1 MLKAENISITY
12 NRTLFEDITFKLG
25 NSEKIGLVGLNGCG
39 KSTLLKIIA
48 GTEIP
53 DKGTIELTKGEH
65 LEYLPQEFDFEENL
79 MVGIFLESLVDF
91 DNSQMYRV
99 KKILAK
105 LKLGEI
111 DEFIEVNRLSPGQR
125 MKLYLAKLLINEPTV
140 LLMDEPTNHLDIEG
154 IMWLE
159 NFISEFEG
167 ICMIISHDRAF
178 LNNSVSHIFEID
190 EKKLYVWEGNYD
202 RYIEHKENFKEKRE
216 VEFKAQERKRAQ
228 LEKLLT
234 NVSKITDGKK
244 RGRAMEAARKRMDR
258 EVTRN
263 EKSQYEEKKLQGLE
277 LKGHVYKTKRIL
289 EIKNLNFGYG
299 NKKIFENANL
309 DIYGSEKLWIF
320 GPNGIGKSTLIKLMV
335 SELSPESGEIKWG
348 ENLNWVYFAQEE
360 VALPMDETVHEYF
373 MRATGI
379 TLNGSFGVL
388 EKYLFDKNLIKSK
401 IRNLSPGEKSRLR
414 FAIFSQKEYDC
425 MLLDEP
431 TNHLD
436 IKTKEVIEEALRNY
450 KGAIILVS
458 HDRYFSE
465 NIEPDRIISIAD
477 GEIVS

>member
-1 MLKAENISITY
+1 MLKAENITITY
-12 NRTLFEDITFKLG
+12 NRTLFDNLNFKLG
-25 NSEKIGLVGLNGCG
+25 NGEKIGLVGLNGCG

-48 GTEIP
+48 GEEIP

-65 LEYLPQEFDFEENL
+65 LEYLPQEFHFDDGL
-79 MVGIFLESLVDF
+79 LVGIFLESLVNF
-91 DNSQMYRV
+91 DISKLYRV

-111 DEFIEVNRLSPGQR
+111 DEFIEINKLSPGQK
-125 MKLYLAKLLINEPTV
+125 MKLYLAKLLINEPTI
-140 LLMDEPTNHLDIEG
+140 LLMDEPTNHLDIDG

-159 NFISEFEG
+159 EFIENFEG
-167 ICMIISHDRAF
+167 ICIIISHDRAF
-178 LNNSVSHIFEID
+178 LNNAVTHIFEID
-190 EKKLYVWEGNYD
+190 EQRLYVWEGNYD
-202 RYIEHKENFKEKRE
+202 RYIEHKENFKEKRAM
-216 VEFKAQERKRAQ
+216 EFKAQERKRAQ
-228 LEKLLT
+228 LEKLLE
-234 NVSKITDGKK
+234 NASKIAGGKK

-258 EVTRN
+258 EVSRN
-263 EKSQYEEKKLQGLE
+263 EIDEYEEKRLQDLK

-289 EIKNLNFGYG
+289 EIQDLSFGYSE
-299 NKKIFENANL
+299 KKIFENANL
-309 DIYGSEKLWIF
+309 DIYGSEKLWVF

-335 SELSPESGEIKWG
+335 GELKPQSGSIKWG

-360 VALPMDETVHEYF
+360 VALPMEETVHEYF
-373 MRATGI
+373 MRATGV
-379 TLNGSFGVL
+379 TLNGSFGTL

-465 NIEPDRIISIAD
+465 NIEPDRIISIAE